1 MDLAQMLVRSCVRSF
16 YETKH
21 ILVVD
26 ALIIHSALR
35 DDDMA
40 YLMGMNTKELHK
52 LCGRLK
58 EDRFLAVHTRP
69 EIKEGQ
75 QRPMNRTYYYIDYRA
90 TIDAIKWRVYL
101 IDKQVQGNTVP
112 ALERKEYFCP
122 RCKAEWTVMEVLD
135 KTGPNGFLCHRC
147 GHDLEPVTETN
158 RGGHEQS
165 TKLNAQFK
173 FITDLLPKID
183 QVIIPENTF
192 EQALSSARKVF
203 RDETN
208 PASET
213 APLDAAVERPTAVKG
228 LANTGPTSISVTLT
242 TSDGPTE
249 ADIAAEKA
257 RKEKTAAQNALPV
270 HFTHSTISGEQVK
283 FGANT
288 GSHSSESLEPDKKD
302 LSFDTASANGDSTEI
317 DDYFARLKAEQ
328 AKEAEQEQ
336 DEEYETDDEDE
347 EDLGFEDVVPTG
359 TGSGVGTPASSFGGE
374 GKPASAPSGSGLAG
388 VLKKRG
394 SASGSGTSTG
404 VTSPVTGP
412 GTPNEEG
419 RPAKKVRIEEPTP
432 KDEEESEEDVEFEDV

>member
-16 YETKH
+16 YDTKH
-21 ILVVD
+21 ILVID

-69 EIKEGQ
+69 ELKEGQ
-75 QRPMNRTYYYIDYRA
+75 QRPLNRTYYYIDYRA

-112 ALERKEYFCP
+112 EMERKEFFCP
-122 RCKAEWTVMEVLD
+122 RCKSEWTQMEVLD
-135 KTGPNGFLCHRC
+135 KYGPQGFLCHRC
-147 GHDLEPVTETN
+147 DYVLEQHDPN
-158 RGGHEQS
+158 SNSRGGHEQS

-183 QVIIPENTF
+183 GVVVPENTF
-192 EQALSSARKVF
+192 EQALASARKVN

-208 PASET
+208 PAYET
-213 APLDAAVERPTAVKG
+213 APLDAAVERPTAVRG
-228 LANTGPTSISVTLT
+228 MANVAPQTISVTLT
-242 TSDGPTE
+242 ASEGPTD

-257 RKEKTAAQNALPV
+257 RKEKTAHQNALPV

-283 FGANT
+283 FNGDTTAL
-288 GSHSSESLEPDKKD
+288 SSQPREPDKKD
-302 LSFDTASANGDSTEI
+302 IGFDTPSANGDVEGI
-317 DDYFARLKAEQ
+317 DDYFAQLKAAQ
-328 AKEAEQEQ
+328 AKEAEQEK
-336 DEEYETDDEDE
+336 EEEFETDDEE
-347 EDLGFEDVVPTG
+347 EDFEDVIPG
-359 TGSGVGTPASSFGGE
+359 TGSGAGTPSSSVGGE
-374 GKPASAPSGSGLAG
+374 VKPTSAPFTSGLTG
-388 VLKKRG
+388 VLKKGG

-412 GTPNEEG
+412 GTPEDG
-419 RPAKKVRIEEPTP
+419 RQAKRVRIEEPVV